1 MPYYNRIDVYEG
13 IDVTKTGASKK
24 LLFVIFNI
32 FRQGFMF

>member
-1 MPYYNRIDVYEG
+1 MLYYNRIDVYEG
-13 IDVTKTGASKK
+13 IDVTKTGAKK